1 MALCAFM
8 REQRKDCG
16 LTQLDVAEL
25 TEMADRFFSE
35 LERTAVKSRVV
46 V

>member
-1 MALCAFM
+1 M

-16 LTQLDVAEL
+16 LTQLDLAGLAE
-25 TEMADRFFSE
+25 MSDGFFSE